1 MKLLSAALLL
11 ALLAPQDK
19 ITLKFNPK
27 KGDKLVRS
35 EKMEMTITAKV
46 TVGEQEQDVSMEQ
59 RETQKL
65 TFEIGEVGDGAV
77 NRMVMAWSDHFEERK
92 GPPTN
97 EWVKRLKPLNG
108 KTVTLTRK
116 DGKIERE
123 GADGLDDKTLAKLDL
138 DDRTSR
144 LFPKGPVAPG
154 DTWDLQG
161 DDVRRFLG
169 ADNDLQQAS
178 VKMKFLSVKEID
190 GKKCAVLNA
199 LMDLGGKAPG
209 NVDLTMKIDTEVVV
223 WIERGYALSIKGKGN
238 IEMKA
243 DNPQFKMKGEGPMTL
258 EISVKPE

>member
-1 MKLLSAALLL
+1 MKLISAMLLL
-11 ALLAPQDK
+11 LVLTPQDK

-46 TVGEQEQDVSMEQ
+46 TVGEQEQDVNMEQ
-59 RETQKL
+59 RETQKVN
-65 TFEIGEVGDGAV
+65 FEIGEVADGAV
-77 NRMVMAWSDHFEERK
+77 TRMVLAWSEHVEERK
-92 GPPTN
+92 GPPNN
-97 EWVKRLKPLNG
+97 EWVKRPKALNG
-108 KTVTLTRK
+108 KTITLTRK

-138 DDRTSR
+138 EDRTSR
-144 LFPKGPVAPG
+144 LFPKGPVGPG

-178 VKMKFLSVKEID
+178 VKMKLLSIKEID
-190 GKKCAVLNA
+190 GRKCAVLNA

-209 NVDLTMKIDTEVVV
+209 NVDLSMKIDTEIVV
-223 WIERGYALSIKGKGN
+223 WIERGYALSIKGKGD

-243 DNPQFKMKGEGPMTL
+243 DNPQFKMKGSGPMTL
-258 EISVKPE
+258 DITSKPE